1 MTLIPAIA
9 QAQIVNTDLIDSQS
23 ELDYLLESGQ
33 INEEQYRML
42 DEFFSIYFGS
52 STILSGVMAGEIEN
66 QVIIDSITESI
77 VKEQTDRW
85 HSAVSYRHYHKFT
98 DDYSYRQMFT
108 MRGDHNS
115 DLQYYIVSEKKEPD
129 SDYYFRERW
138 IKYRRDKYSLEL
150 GNYFPE
156 WGLGVTAGY
165 HSDFLKKAD
174 NPEFQSILYPYLSRY
189 NGFRFEYESRISP
202 RIMLS
207 YDRSH
212 DYRGRLLA
220 VGANYTLSNL
230 KLGFLGNYHN
240 LDNLNNGNKYTQ
252 FILGGYLNWNKSD
265 YEIEAEISGA
275 KLKKYAGIISLAKKQ
290 EWGKIQLQ
298 GWNYPLGYV
307 NPYGGGRANS
317 DYRTVE
323 LDSTDISFHSR
334 QNGEY
339 GILSRT
345 DYKFNSRHAV
355 SVTGN
360 YWRDGG
366 QEQKYRLRLADNLRL
381 SKNICGKLT
390 LLYGDDNL
398 DEDYG
403 YRQHVRIDLTHTVRT
418 RNSLRLSAEF
428 KTDILFLWTAR
439 LFAGGESNT
448 VGDFPRIFH
457 HQSRSAVWI
466 PI

>member
-1 MTLIPAIA
+1 M
-9 QAQIVNTDLIDSQS
+9 
-23 ELDYLLESGQ
+23 E
-33 INEEQYRML
+33 INLR
-42 DEFFSIYFGS
+42 
-52 STILSGVMAGEIEN
+52 
-66 QVIIDSITESI
+66 
-77 VKEQTDRW
+77 
-85 HSAVSYRHYHKFT
+85 
-98 DDYSYRQMFT
+98 
-108 MRGDHNS
+108 
-115 DLQYYIVSEKKEPD
+115 
-129 SDYYFRERW
+129 
-138 IKYRRDKYSLEL
+138 
-150 GNYFPE
+150 
-156 WGLGVTAGY
+156 
-165 HSDFLKKAD
+165 
-174 NPEFQSILYPYLSRY
+174 
-189 NGFRFEYESRISP
+189 
-202 RIMLS
+202 
-207 YDRSH
+207 
-212 DYRGRLLA
+212 
-220 VGANYTLSNL
+220 NL
-230 KLGFLGNYHN
+230 FW
-240 LDNLNNGNKYTQ
+240 
-252 FILGGYLNWNKSD
+252 GGYLNWNKSD

-366 QEQKYRLRLADNLRL
+366 LEKKYRLRLADNLRL
-381 SKNICGKLT
+381 SKNINGKLT

-428 KTDILFLWTAR
+428 K
-439 LFAGGESNT
+439 
-448 VGDFPRIFH
+448 RIFYSYGRRDYLRAEVKY
-457 HQSRSAVWI
+457 SRRFSENISSSIKISRLDSDLIDGQPGYWFVYLEEDVGFGQRFRVRVLLDSKEGRHYNLINSARINLQITMVAN
-466 PI
+466 